1 MKVWGAAS
9 INLKRQIDDIYGRED
24 SGDVVFQDADPTTF
38 HIYMPISITDLS
50 IVNCRLAEEFIK
62 HCGISE
68 PKYQQLVLQ
77 ILIIPITEIEKLLEP
92 YDLDRPNDDPSSNIP
107 NDLTTGLTTEEQ
119 ISDPEPLNLGT
130 TSALQAS
137 IPTLNHSMARVREAA
152 ASRGENT
159 SFSVHSARAQQMN
172 TEAVD
177 EDDCDSDSDQHE
189 DSGFVDSVSGQH
201 STQASGNP
209 HDGSQ
214 NSTEEDAFGV
224 ESLRSALPD
233 IATPRTFA
241 PRSSGGRRNLGPK
254 RKHLGTM
261 AVFIKKALFKVYTTG
276 TLGSWVKYL
285 YLSPATTDANRKSYR
300 SIDRR
305 VSVDEACRLE

>member
-1 MKVWGAAS
+1 
-9 INLKRQIDDIYGRED
+9 
-24 SGDVVFQDADPTTF
+24 
-38 HIYMPISITDLS
+38 
-50 IVNCRLAEEFIK
+50 
-62 HCGISE
+62 
-68 PKYQQLVLQ
+68 
-77 ILIIPITEIEKLLEP
+77 
-92 YDLDRPNDDPSSNIP
+92 
-107 NDLTTGLTTEEQ
+107 LTTGLTTEEQ